1 MVSKVFSAATHGVEA
16 TPVEIEVNEAPSLP
30 SVVIVGLPDA
40 AVKESRDRVKTAI
53 ENSGFRFP
61 FGRTTVNLAPA
72 DIKKEG
78 PSFDLPIAIGV
89 LAASKQLES
98 GRLNDFW
105 FIGELAL
112 NGSVRRVRGVLSV
125 AMEAR
130 RRGMPGIVVPRE
142 NAQEAAVVKGLQ
154 VVPVGNLREAT
165 AWLTDQ
171 LPITAARADLQELF
185 MSRREYEVDL
195 ADVKGQESVKRA
207 IEVAAAGFHHLLL
220 IGPPGAG
227 KSMLAQRLPTIL
239 PSLSL
244 DEALETTKIHSV
256 AGVLRNEEPIV
267 ARRPFRAPH
276 HTISDVGLVGGGT
289 NPAPG
294 EISLA
299 HNGVLFLDEFPEFKR
314 SALEVL
320 RQPLEDGHVT
330 VSRAAGTMTFP
341 ARFMLVAA
349 MNPTPDGKPA
359 AESRSTP
366 NEIRRYMARLSG
378 PLLDRIDLHV
388 EVSAVKVPA
397 LANAAE
403 GEPSAAVRARVEAAC
418 DRQRHRFHRHRSVRY
433 NGQMGTR
440 EIRHACPLD
449 SHSQEILNLAVADML
464 LSARAY
470 HRILKVARTIAD
482 LDASDAIREN
492 HLTEAIQYRS
502 LDRQLWG

>member
-256 AGVLRNEEPIV
+256 AGVLRHEEPVV

-276 HTISDVGLVGGGT
+276 HTISDVGLVGGGVKLT
-289 NPAPG
+289 YCCYT
-294 EISLA
+294 E
-299 HNGVLFLDEFPEFKR
+299 
-314 SALEVL
+314 
-320 RQPLEDGHVT
+320 RQ
-330 VSRAAGTMTFP
+330 SR
-341 ARFMLVAA
+341 
-349 MNPTPDGKPA
+349 N
-359 AESRSTP
+359 
-366 NEIRRYMARLSG
+366 IR
-378 PLLDRIDLHV
+378 
-388 EVSAVKVPA
+388 
-397 LANAAE
+397 
-403 GEPSAAVRARVEAAC
+403 AC
-418 DRQRHRFHRHRSVRY
+418 
-433 NGQMGTR
+433 
-440 EIRHACPLD
+440 
-449 SHSQEILNLAVADML
+449 L
-464 LSARAY
+464 LSTST
-470 HRILKVARTIAD
+470 TICCG
-482 LDASDAIREN
+482 SGN
-492 HLTEAIQYRS
+492 
-502 LDRQLWG
+502 